1 MEVEALESPFIVDGR
16 PMGEEPE
23 AEEAESPIAVIAA
36 VVANILIGVVKFIA
50 ATISG
55 SSAMFSEGIHSFVDS
70 GNGLLILLGI
80 KLAERPADDVHPFGH
95 GKELYFWTMVVSILI
110 FALGGGM
117 SIWEGVRALQ
127 EVGPD
132 TQLGDPTMAYII
144 LGISAVIEGASL
156 TIALK
161 QFNRARGTTKPFQFI
176 REAKDPSLFTVVLED
191 SAAESGLIVAFLG
204 VFLGHL
210 FNNPYLDGIAAVVIG
225 LLLCTVA
232 ILLLRE
238 TKGLLVGEGMNPGEV
253 AESQRIV
260 EAEGAVV
267 GCGRVLTL
275 YMGPHSL
282 LIAVDASFD
291 PACTSDEV
299 LHAID
304 RIEAAIVQRFPQTS
318 RVFIEAEGLS
328 QVRAQRHELEGDAS
342 AIPPEAQPVQG

>member
-1 MEVEALESPFIVDGR
+1 MEVEALESPLIIDGR

-50 ATISG
+50 AAISG

-253 AESQRIV
+253 AEIQRIV

-342 AIPPEAQPVQG
+342 AIPPEAQPAQG